1 MAKLVIAGE
10 QRNASDG
17 GTTEIRNPAT
27 GEVVDRV
34 ISAGDEDG
42 LAIWDQPRADHV
54 HHAADALQGDV
65 GINRRVIVDVGAGLH
80 VDRVAVLRG
89 IDGRSNGGKLLS
101 RANGQ
106 DAPTR

>member
-1 MAKLVIAGE
+1 MEVVAVEDEIAAFVPDPGTVAVVYLGARERKIVYRVIA
-10 QRNASDG
+10 
-17 GTTEIRNPAT
+17 
-27 GEVVDRV
+27 
-34 ISAGDEDG
+34 AGDEDG

-54 HHAADALQGDV
+54 HNAADALQGDV
-65 GINRRVIVDVGAGLH
+65 GINRRIIVDVGAGLH

-106 DAPTR
+106 D